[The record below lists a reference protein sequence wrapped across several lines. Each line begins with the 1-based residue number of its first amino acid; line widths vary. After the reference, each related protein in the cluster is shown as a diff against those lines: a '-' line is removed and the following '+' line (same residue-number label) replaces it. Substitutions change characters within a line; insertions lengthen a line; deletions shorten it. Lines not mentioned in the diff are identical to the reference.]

1 MFDFCDI
8 QLLCQGTPT
17 MTEPVTT
24 AVWRQ
29 NMCIGASLLTSEGKD
44 KPSST
49 QGKKEE
55 EQHIPSTSYM
65 ALQIHPNI

>member
-1 MFDFCDI
+1 MFDF
-8 QLLCQGTPT
+8 CQGTPT
-17 MTEPVTT
+17 MTEPVST
-24 AVWRQ
+24 AAWRR

-44 KPSST
+44 QPSST
-49 QGKKEE
+49 QGKKKEE

>member
-1 MFDFCDI
+1 MFDF
-8 QLLCQGTPT
+8 CQGTPT

-24 AVWRQ
+24 AAWRR

-49 QGKKEE
+49 QGKKKEE
-55 EQHIPSTSYM
+55 HHIHHM
-65 ALQIHPNI
+65 AFHPNI